1 MKQPELPWIAFARTL
16 IGTAEIVGAKENPKI
31 AEMWQTAFEKLGR
44 ADEAKK
50 AVWRTENTPWCGAFV
65 AYVLA
70 SCELEK
76 HIPAAFPMA
85 RSYEKAG
92 TKLDKPAYGCLV
104 TFTRNGGG
112 HVGFVVGKD
121 SRGNL
126 MVLGGNQGDAVNIKP
141 FAVSRVT
148 AYRWVGTMSVPAAFR
163 YDLPLLQSDGKVS
176 VNEA

>member
-1 MKQPELPWIAFARTL
+1 
-16 IGTAEIVGAKENPKI
+16 
-31 AEMWQTAFEKLGR
+31 
-44 ADEAKK
+44 
-50 AVWRTENTPWCGAFV
+50 
-65 AYVLA
+65 
-70 SCELEK
+70 
-76 HIPAAFPMA
+76 MA

-148 AYRWVGTMSVPAAFR
+148 AYRWVGTMSVPAAMR
-163 YDLPLLQSDGKVS
+163 YDLPLLQSDGKAS